1 MELKLNAGK
10 FILICAAVL
19 ISAKVFPQ
27 SAQKRKEVSV
37 ESVYLN
43 GENEHKSE
51 NVIFAESLRTH
62 LDKNDIDGAIKLFDT
77 LPAKLASD
85 KELKILKASLLLSAG
100 KLDEASHISSELLK
114 SNGGDMDVLELNA
127 QLALASGNK
136 QKIQQIL
143 KQILEVEP
151 NNAFANIL
159 LGNQQALGKKYQNAE
174 RYYRKALTKEPK
186 NEDALFG
193 LGKMLY
199 FQNKISESKNSFEKL
214 LSINP
219 DNADALACM
228 GKLYAEDE
236 NYLPASNY
244 VKKAIALDDSR
255 YEFYIDLGQYERYQ
269 GHFKEAEAAWTKA
282 IALDSS
288 YFLAYAYR
296 AGLYDEQ
303 DKFKEALEDYHKVVQ
318 TNPKYYF
325 AYEEI
330 GILEFHLGNWS
341 GARAAFTKANAVS
354 DSTAYKLMI
363 IITYLRENNLL
374 EAKKY
379 AQSAMKSMNRD
390 SLEYKLVRLYHDQGG
405 VNAENSFARDL
416 EKETDKTKRGKLL
429 FYFAQ
434 YYELKN
440 FPQIANEYYSKILKM
455 NAPLFFEY
463 RLAEWSAAK

>member
-1 MELKLNAGK
+1 MELKLNAEK
-10 FILICAAVL
+10 FILICAAL
-19 ISAKVFPQ
+19 FISAQMFPQ
-27 SAQKRKEVSV
+27 STKERKEVSV

-43 GENEHKSE
+43 GENENKPA
-51 NVIFAESLRTH
+51 NIVFAESLRSH
-62 LDKNDIDGAIKLFDT
+62 LVKNDIDGAIKLFDT
-77 LPAKLASD
+77 IPAKLASD
-85 KELKILKASLLLSAG
+85 KDLKILKASLLLSAG
-100 KLDEASHISSELLK
+100 KSDEASHIASELLK
-114 SNGGDMDVLELNA
+114 TNGSDINVLELNA

-136 QKIQQIL
+136 QKLQSIL
-143 KQILEVEP
+143 KQILNVEP
-151 NNAFANIL
+151 NNAFANVL
-159 LGNQQALGKKYQNAE
+159 LGNQQAIEKKYEVAAQ
-174 RYYRKALTKEPK
+174 YYRKALAKEPK

-193 LGKMLY
+193 LGQMLY
-199 FQNKISESKNSFEKL
+199 FQGKISESKNSFEKL
-214 LSINP
+214 LSVNP
-219 DNADALACM
+219 DNGDALAYM

-236 NYLPASNY
+236 KYLSASNY
-244 VKKAIALDDSR
+244 IKKAIAADDSK

-282 IALDSS
+282 ISLEPD
-288 YFLAYAYR
+288 YFLAYTYR

-303 DKFKEALEDYHKVVQ
+303 DKFKEALEDYRKVVQ

-330 GILEFHLGNWS
+330 GILEFHFGNWA
-341 GARAAFTKANAVS
+341 GARAAFTKANAIS
-354 DSTAYKLMI
+354 DSIAYKLMI

-379 AQSAMKSMNRD
+379 AQSAMKTLNRE
-390 SLEYKLVRLYHDQGG
+390 SLEYKIVRLYHDQGG
-405 VNAENSFARDL
+405 VNAENNFARDL
-416 EKETDKTKRGKLL
+416 DKETNKTKRGKLL

-463 RLAEWSAAK
+463 RLAEWSATK